1 MNRNKSMNG
10 NNNGI
15 EEKDII
21 FLISNFSKLLNQE
34 NSYLKKYNMQKVM
47 ELQPQKE
54 EMIDLLELIV
64 NKMNNKEVDFFNDI
78 SLSRKEEIKI
88 AVNIFG
94 KVINDNFERL
104 VSMKK
109 LNNKI
114 INSTIS
120 NNESNQY
127 NAKGEIES
135 YYDNKFTTEV

>member
-21 FLISNFSKLLNQE
+21 FLISNFSQLLNQE

-47 ELQPQKE
+47 ELQPQ
-54 EMIDLLELIV
+54 
-64 NKMNNKEVDFFNDI
+64 
-78 SLSRKEEIKI
+78 KEEIKI